1 VVREELREKNRGV
14 LRGTSATSIG
24 DGAGH
29 QSDDRSVFELPG
41 NPVLVDKANVP
52 ELYESFVMKVSEL
65 KVAHRDDD
73 GGWMTGSNKKHKL
86 TKRTDSTG
94 KTTSLR

>member
-14 LRGTSATSIG
+14 LRGTSATSIE
-24 DGAGH
+24 DSAGH
-29 QSDDRSVFELPG
+29 QSDDRSVFELPV

-52 ELYESFVMKVSEL
+52 ELDESFVMKVSEL

-73 GGWMTGSNKKHKL
+73 GGWMTGSIKKHTL

-94 KTTSLR
+94 KPTSPR